1 MWDKSVSGLCLF
13 AFVRSCQSFQLC
25 GAEEPVQI
33 AEQLLCSCQNWSLM
47 LLQRGRVCRR
57 RGQRSWVHHPTG
69 CFKCVRALEV
79 TGGSTLMWHTLVGA
93 FLLILDSVGRYAK
106 NGKQQKKRW
115 LFAWVHSSVWQLYFW
130 MKLFLYFWLFCLIL
144 EKDDKTRKL

>member
-69 CFKCVRALEV
+69 CFKCVCALEV

-106 NGKQQKKRW
+106 NGKQKKKKMVVCLSS
-115 LFAWVHSSVWQLYFW
+115 LFSVTA
-130 MKLFLYFWLFCLIL
+130 LFLDEIIFIFLTLLPYFG
-144 EKDDKTRKL
+144 KGR